1 MTKDRRVV
9 GSFTRAG
16 ALRSLAGQTVTP
28 ANRTPSNKDSEKMRL
43 TAGSGEPPIRF
54 IGKR

>member
-16 ALRSLAGQTVTP
+16 ALRSLAGRAVTP